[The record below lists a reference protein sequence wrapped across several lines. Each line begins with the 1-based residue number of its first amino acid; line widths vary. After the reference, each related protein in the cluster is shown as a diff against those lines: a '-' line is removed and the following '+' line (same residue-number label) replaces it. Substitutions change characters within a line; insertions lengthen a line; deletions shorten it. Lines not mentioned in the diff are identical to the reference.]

1 VFWGLAER
9 AQLSEAARSIIRQT
23 GNEEHCPVCNTP
35 HSPDELL
42 RKLEKLVD
50 SPDTAALSRAEQTL
64 GLAREQVRAAQAN
77 LNALTAMSSLASA
90 LQISSLLTA
99 GEVLAR
105 IKQEQREL
113 DDQVLLLAELE
124 SYFSNF
130 DSDLSWRAWAAARS
144 VAAQNCP
151 PDVDL
156 DRLESVSRAAD
167 AAARSSSDCEDR
179 LESHR
184 VTLARLYDQAFALT
198 KRYVPA
204 LEGTFDELI
213 EAIRQ
218 AKTQVEQGLVT
229 LEEVGKQLVL
239 DPEVQL
245 DVLRVKVEE
254 VSLAYERAVSACN
267 AEAESQRSIKEAE
280 EQLAQATTKI
290 SAAESQSANLK
301 RVQGVLAP
309 MLKQYSV
316 EAATAEAFAG
326 IRDAISATF
335 ALIHA
340 PREYELGALNGPE
353 GPFLKKIED
362 GAVHTFQQV
371 STGQRAALALS
382 IFLASHESACSRRQ
396 RSAPAAGS
404 A

>member
-130 DSDLSWRAWAAARS
+130 DSDLNWRAWAAARS

-218 AKTQVEQGLVT
+218 AKTQVEQGLV
-229 LEEVGKQLVL
+229 
-239 DPEVQL
+239 
-245 DVLRVKVEE
+245 
-254 VSLAYERAVSACN
+254 A
-267 AEAESQRSIKEAE
+267 
-280 EQLAQATTKI
+280 
-290 SAAESQSANLK
+290 
-301 RVQGVLAP
+301 
-309 MLKQYSV
+309 
-316 EAATAEAFAG
+316 
-326 IRDAISATF
+326 
-335 ALIHA
+335 
-340 PREYELGALNGPE
+340 
-353 GPFLKKIED
+353 
-362 GAVHTFQQV
+362 
-371 STGQRAALALS
+371 
-382 IFLASHESACSRRQ
+382 
-396 RSAPAAGS
+396 
-404 A
+404 